1 MAKYFMYWHS
11 SRAEEKKALAGQAW
25 NLTKEVLESFR
36 ASEDMAELRRTYNL
50 LSLSAMPTIWYDE
63 EYDRRRATLTEVMA
77 FGEHILH
84 SALDLAEP
92 IERALV
98 CCRAS
103 AFLVWYAD
111 TFVNPAD
118 SVRLN
123 RAARDLWEKAK
134 AISENLACCEIA
146 VNSVTG
152 LPLSSDQDETSLVR
166 EIALA
171 FGRKVKD
178 RLLTGRSLDGL
189 SERLYYRLAEVN
201 DSEELETVALEALD
215 LRYQA
220 QKEFAVVGHLEP
232 TIGWGWAP
240 FPDPWHYAYMS
251 FYVAD
256 TKRKRELAE
265 KALQGADEL
274 TERARQSGFPEI
286 IYDADLIIAI
296 ALTSLSRTDPDVAK
310 RAALLEDA
318 LNKGKSSRER
328 WEKLY
333 PMHYASQAWSINMVA
348 DMEYEFALLEREPRL
363 REQKLRSALS
373 SSVKAVSLVD
383 KAYMIPWFQQ
393 PKFLVYGGIYE
404 STRGACALNLY
415 ELTRDKKDLDEAV
428 RAFESAA
435 DYYGKSGQP
444 SRRAESLWCAARA
457 CDALEEH
464 QKAHE
469 RFVQAADQY
478 KSAAENLPRL
488 TGLYQEYSR
497 YMEAWGEVELAKH
510 HHLAQEYG
518 RSGEHYGKA
527 AELFA
532 STQRWQYLLANYSA
546 WSSVENAEALSSSEK
561 NREAKSAF
569 GDAQERFEESRK
581 TIQTHLA
588 KIQDA
593 EEAGMASG
601 LVKVAGLRKDYCR
614 ARGAIEEARVL
625 EKQGQDA
632 ASSKKY
638 KMAVDILER
647 GMARLESD
655 RDRKDIGLVV
665 VLAKAWQMMND
676 AEAEDSP
683 ELFGRAADL
692 FEQAK
697 DLSQGEKAKAL
708 ALGHSRFCKALE
720 AGMKFS
726 DSYETSFHVE
736 AIRHLEGA
744 AKHYLKADRRAAS
757 EYANASKLL
766 FDSYV
771 YMDRANKEDDQ
782 QKRAKLYLLAE
793 KVLEASADSYE
804 KAEYPGKKEQV
815 LKLLE
820 KVRRDRQLALSLT
833 EALRAP
839 DIVLTTS
846 GFASPTSAY
855 EKATGLERFEHA
867 DVQASVIAKP
877 TDLQVGQSLNI
888 VIELVNAGRGTAQLT
903 KVEEVIPRGF
913 EIVSEPEKYR
923 LEDSYLNM
931 KGRRLD
937 ALKTEDVKL
946 ALKPTVRGEFTLRPR
961 IMYLDEAGKYKSCEP
976 ESVTII
982 VKELG
987 ITGWLKGPERKGG

>member
-11 SRAEEKKALAGQAW
+11 SSAEEKKALAGQSW
-25 NLTKEVLESFR
+25 NLTRKVLKSFR
-36 ASEDMAELRRTYNL
+36 ASGDIAELRRTYNL
-50 LSLSAMPTIWYDE
+50 LSLSAMPVIWYDE
-63 EYDRRRATLTEVMA
+63 EYERRKATLMEAMA
-77 FGEHILH
+77 FGEQVLN
-84 SALDLAEP
+84 SALDSAEP
-92 IERALV
+92 IELALTY
-98 CCRAS
+98 CRAS
-103 AFLVWYAD
+103 DFLDWCAD
-111 TFVNPAD
+111 FFVAPAD
-118 SVRLN
+118 SARLG

-134 AISENLACCEIA
+134 AISEDLACCENT
-146 VNSVTG
+146 VNSITG
-152 LPLSSDQDETSLVR
+152 LPWPSDPDEPRRVR

-171 FGRKVKD
+171 FGRNVND
-178 RLLTGRSLDGL
+178 RLLTGASLDALADGL
-189 SERLYYRLAEVN
+189 YFTLPQVE
-201 DSEELETVALEALD
+201 DSEELETVAAEALN

-220 QKEFAVVGHLEP
+220 QREFAIAGHLPPEI
-232 TIGWGWAP
+232 TWGWAP
-240 FPDPWHYAYMS
+240 FPDPPHYAYMS
-251 FYVAD
+251 LFVAD
-256 TKRKRELAE
+256 MKRKRELAE
-265 KALQGADEL
+265 KALEGADGL
-274 TERARQSGFPEI
+274 TERAHESGFPAVMN
-286 IYDADLIIAI
+286 DADLIIAI
-296 ALTSLSRTDPDVAK
+296 ALTSLSRANPDVAK
-310 RAALLEDA
+310 KSALLEEA
-318 LNKGKSSRER
+318 LTKGKSAQER
-328 WEKLY
+328 LERLY
-333 PMHYASQAWSINMVA
+333 PMHDATQAFSVNMVA
-348 DMEYEFALLEREPRL
+348 DMEYEFALLENKPRL

-383 KAYMIPWFQQ
+383 RAYMIPWFQQ
-393 PKFLVYGGIYE
+393 PKFFVYGGIYE

-415 ELTRDKKDLDEAV
+415 ELTGDKSDLGEAV
-428 RAFESAA
+428 RAFENAA
-435 DYYGKSGQP
+435 DYYGKSCQP
-444 SRRAESLWCAARA
+444 SRCAESLWSAARA

-464 QKAHE
+464 QKAQE

-478 KSAAENLPRL
+478 RSAAENLPRL
-488 TGLYQEYSR
+488 RSFYQEYSR

-518 RSGEHYGKA
+518 LSGEHYGKA

-546 WSSVENAEALSSSEK
+546 WSSVEKAEALSNSEK
-561 NREAKSAF
+561 NREAISTF
-569 GDAQERFEESRK
+569 GKAQELFEESKK
-581 TIQTHLA
+581 TFQAQLA

-593 EEAGMASG
+593 EEAGVASG
-601 LVKVAGLRKDYCR
+601 LARVADFRKDYCR
-614 ARGAIEEARVL
+614 ARRAIEEARTL
-625 EKQGQDA
+625 EKRGQDA

-638 KMAVDILER
+638 RQAIDILES
-647 GMARLESD
+647 GMPKLESD
-655 RDRKDIGLVV
+655 RDRKDICLVV

-697 DLSQGEKAKAL
+697 DLSQGKKAKAL
-708 ALGHSRFCKALE
+708 AHGHSRFCKALE

-726 DSYETSFHVE
+726 DTCETSFHLE
-736 AIRHLEGA
+736 ATRHLEGA
-744 AKHYLKADRRAAS
+744 AKHYLKADRRTAS
-757 EYANASKLL
+757 EYANASRLL

-793 KVLEASADSYE
+793 KVLEAAADSYE

-839 DIVLTTS
+839 DIVSTATGFVALT
-846 GFASPTSAY
+846 PTH

-867 DVQASVIAKP
+867 DVQASVIVKP

-913 EIVSEPEKYR
+913 EIVSEPERYR
-923 LEDSYLNM
+923 VEDRYLNM

-937 ALKTEDVKL
+937 ALKTEDIKL
-946 ALKPTVRGEFTLRPR
+946 ALKPMIRGEFTLRPR
-961 IMYLDEAGKYKSCEP
+961 IMYLDEAGKYKFCESDP
-976 ESVTII
+976 VTVN

-987 ITGWLKGPERKGG
+987 ISGWLKGPDSKRR